1 MYNCKYNFI
10 AIEELFPCETQYT
23 YFIGYEKEGNSV
35 SPNRGKLYDKYCN
48 IKRDIHKISLKPKL
62 ATVNDIGIGLN
73 EKGY

>member
-1 MYNCKYNFI
+1 MYNYKYNFI
-10 AIEELFPCETQYT
+10 GIEELFTSETQYT
-23 YFIGYEKEGNSV
+23 YFIPYTKEGNSV

-62 ATVNDIGIGLN
+62 AIVKDISIGLN